1 MKGICSWSGREC
13 TRALFL
19 KGEFFMDVIRNAL
32 PYLMDGLKV
41 TLYIFIIALIL
52 GFIIGLI
59 VALLRLAPIKPLN
72 WVAKTYINAIRG
84 TPFIVQLFFIYFGLN
99 TIPWI
104 SMDKTMAGIVTV
116 AINAGA
122 YFAEIIRAG
131 IQSIDSGQA
140 EAGRSLGLT
149 SSQTMRYIVLPQAF
163 RRMLPT
169 FTNQSIISLKD
180 TSLLSIIG
188 IADLTQRGQIQ
199 QAATYESFKIWLTV
213 GVIYFIIIY
222 ALTLLA
228 NFMERRFELR

>member
-1 MKGICSWSGREC
+1 
-13 TRALFL
+13 
-19 KGEFFMDVIRNAL
+19 MDVIRNAL
-32 PYLMDGLKV
+32 PYLMDGLVV
-41 TLYIFIIALIL
+41 TLYIFVIALIL

-72 WVAKTYINAIRG
+72 WIAKTYINAIRG

-104 SMDKTMAGIVTV
+104 SMDKTTAGIVTV

-131 IQSIDSGQA
+131 IQSIDSGQT
-140 EAGRSLGLT
+140 EAARSLGLT
-149 SSQTMRYIVLPQAF
+149 GSQTMRYVVLPQAF

-213 GVIYFIIIY
+213 GIIYFIIIY

-228 NFMERRFELR
+228 NFLERRFELR